1 MQPIVKWQYE
11 KLEGTLG
18 LLEDHLAD
26 PDCPCHSA
34 GRKLCPET
42 SEKGRGLLR

>member
-1 MQPIVKWQYE
+1 MQPIIKWQYE

-26 PDCPCHSA
+26 PPVPATPLERTALASI
-34 GRKLCPET
+34 
-42 SEKGRGLLR
+42 

>member
-34 GRKLCPET
+34 GENAF
-42 SEKGRGLLR
+42 SM